1 MPGRRIEASTGFR
14 CWRRPFSF
22 LLALLALAF
31 FDLSLAEPSPRAQA
45 LLARHEAMQAQLA
58 ASPMG
63 RPLIVESE
71 ELPGGLRGEVFAV
84 VDQPFAQV
92 VQALSRPGNWCDMLL
107 LHVNNRRCRLVEGE
121 GDARSVELAVVRRFD
136 MPVESAFILK
146 MAMRIDTS
154 APDYLLVE
162 LGSDNGPMGT
172 SHHRVQVEAV
182 PMPAAGKTFLHF
194 SYAYQHNTLARLASQ
209 AYLATFGR
217 SKVGFTDTGPGT
229 NGPDYIRGLR
239 GLVERNAVRYFFTVD
254 AYLEAMDAPPAQ
266 RAERRLAIWY
276 AATERYPRQLQE
288 FDRPTYLALKR
299 SDRARIQGAS

>member
-1 MPGRRIEASTGFR
+1 MLGRRIEASTGFR
-14 CWRRPFSF
+14 CWRRPFSL
-22 LLALLALAF
+22 LLALLALA
-31 FDLSLAEPSPRAQA
+31 LCNASPAQTSPRAQD

-63 RPLIVESE
+63 RPLTVESE

-121 GDARSVELAVVRRFD
+121 GDARSVELAVVRRYD
-136 MPVESAFILK
+136 LPVESAFILK
-146 MAMRIDTS
+146 MAMRIDAS

-172 SHHRVQVEAV
+172 SQHRVQVEAV
-182 PMPAAGKTFLHF
+182 PLPAAGKTFLHF
-194 SYAYQHNTLARLASQ
+194 SYAYQHTTLARLASQ

-217 SKVGFTDTGPGT
+217 SKVGFTDMGQGA

-254 AYLEAMDAPPAQ
+254 AYLDAMAAPPAQ
-266 RAERRLAIWY
+266 QPERRLAIWY

-299 SDRARIQGAS
+299 SDRAKMQAAS